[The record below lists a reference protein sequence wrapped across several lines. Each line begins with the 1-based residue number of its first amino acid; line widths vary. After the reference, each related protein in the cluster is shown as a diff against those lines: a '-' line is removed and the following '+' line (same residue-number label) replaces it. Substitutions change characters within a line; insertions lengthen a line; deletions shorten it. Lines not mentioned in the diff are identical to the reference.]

1 MNTILKVKEINI
13 VGKNIL
19 LTGELLKGNVLI
31 GMQLQNEE
39 GLIIKVKGIGLGLI
53 RPINI
58 KNSNELT
65 INIESNKEK
74 IEKFKFFSQQLKNN
88 QTVIF
93 FTQ

>member
-65 INIESNKEK
+65 INIESNKE
-74 IEKFKFFSQQLKNN
+74 
-88 QTVIF
+88 
-93 FTQ
+93 